1 MSEAL
6 PLPGRGIKPLV
17 SLRAHPRMAL
27 LASVLVIL
35 AGLPWAWVKGK
46 PSYMSEAVFQ
56 VAPRYMK
63 NLREDQE
70 MEFQSNTQYRQFV
83 QHTLRSVTRHDVLKA
98 ALDSLKDKRYLW
110 QQEAETERRA
120 IDRLRERLI
129 VAAVP
134 DTYLVRIAL
143 EGGKKEGLAEVVN
156 AVTQAFLSRMKAED
170 IYGADERTLSLQRRE
185 RELLALIGEKADK
198 RGIIARELSLTTFN
212 EGTPNP
218 YDNLVQSLRT
228 RVAESRQR
236 RIEAEGSLAAFD
248 AVSDTNIAVRSVSDA
263 VLNDPGLN
271 SLKAALLKRRADVLV
286 SISGL
291 KADHPLRVSADRE
304 LREID
309 LELKQQADALR
320 GNVTANLKA
329 RLNGTVAQAR
339 HVESLLSQEL
349 TELESKATEF
359 AGLFQRAMLLTTE
372 LNQARQDLEKV
383 RDRLGYLNVEANSLG
398 FLRMV
403 SEALPPDQP
412 FGPGRKKLLVMVLLA
427 ALVAAVVLPVALDLM
442 DKRLH
447 TVNDVE
453 RLMGIPPA
461 GWQIERGDAAAEI
474 FAEEQLRRLASSLV
488 RARDNSGSRIF
499 GFTGIKPAVGTTT
512 LVLDLGRTLQALGF
526 KVLLV
531 EANGVTRDE
540 RFVTDKP
547 GLLEYLR
554 GKAKSSEVIGGRTR
568 DEPPRVA
575 VGGKGV
581 ETLPRLDRLKA
592 VIVHWGSIADFV
604 LVDMPALL
612 ASADAELLAR
622 TVGNTL
628 LVVQAGRTEKG
639 ELMRARR
646 TLLRI
651 DPESVGVVVNRVAP
665 FQGGGYLKEQ
675 MIESITG
682 RSAVTFLNLPD
693 WRLRWATWRLKRR
706 SN

>member
-1 MSEAL
+1 
-6 PLPGRGIKPLV
+6 
-17 SLRAHPRMAL
+17 
-27 LASVLVIL
+27 
-35 AGLPWAWVKGK
+35 
-46 PSYMSEAVFQ
+46 
-56 VAPRYMK
+56 
-63 NLREDQE
+63 
-70 MEFQSNTQYRQFV
+70 
-83 QHTLRSVTRHDVLKA
+83 
-98 ALDSLKDKRYLW
+98 
-110 QQEAETERRA
+110 
-120 IDRLRERLI
+120 
-129 VAAVP
+129 
-134 DTYLVRIAL
+134 
-143 EGGKKEGLAEVVN
+143 
-156 AVTQAFLSRMKAED
+156 
-170 IYGADERTLSLQRRE
+170 
-185 RELLALIGEKADK
+185 
-198 RGIIARELSLTTFN
+198 
-212 EGTPNP
+212 
-218 YDNLVQSLRT
+218 
-228 RVAESRQR
+228 
-236 RIEAEGSLAAFD
+236 
-248 AVSDTNIAVRSVSDA
+248 

>member
-359 AGLFQRAMLLTTE
+359 AGLFQRAM
-372 LNQARQDLEKV
+372 
-383 RDRLGYLNVEANSLG
+383 RLGYLNVEANSLG

-461 GWQIERGDAAAEI
+461 GWQIESGDAAAEI

>member
-1 MSEAL
+1 MSEPV

-17 SLRAHPRMAL
+17 SLRAHPRLALMAW
-27 LASVLVIL
+27 VLVIM
-35 AGLPWAWVKGK
+35 AGVPWAWMKGQPK
-46 PSYMSEAVFQ
+46 YMSEAVIQ

-83 QHTLRSVTRHDVLKA
+83 QHTLRSITRQDVLKA
-98 ALDSLKDKRYLW
+98 ALDSLKDKRSLW
-110 QQEAETERRA
+110 QKPDETERRA
-120 IDRLRERLI
+120 IDRLRENLI

-143 EGGKKEGLAEVVN
+143 EGSQKEGLAEVIN
-156 AVTQAFLSRMKAED
+156 AVTSNFLARMKAED
-170 IYGADERTLSLQRRE
+170 IYGADERTTNLLRRE
-185 RELLALIGEKADK
+185 RELLAVIADK
-198 RGIIARELSLTTFN
+198 AEQRGVIARELSLTTFN

-218 YDNLVQSLRT
+218 YDNLVASLRG

-248 AVSDTNIAVRSVSDA
+248 AVADTNISVRSVSDA

-291 KADHPLRVSADRE
+291 KADHPTRLAADRE
-304 LREID
+304 LKEID
-309 LELKQQADALR
+309 LELKQQAESLR
-320 GNVTANLKA
+320 GTINANLKS
-329 RLNGTVAQAR
+329 RLLGTIAQAR
-339 HVESLLSQEL
+339 HVEGLLGAEL
-349 TELESKATEF
+349 QDLESRATEF

-372 LNQARQDLEKV
+372 LTQARLDLEKV

-403 SEALPPDQP
+403 SEALTPELP
-412 FGPGRKKLLVMVLLA
+412 FGPGRKKLLLMVIMAAFGA
-427 ALVAAVVLPVALDLM
+427 ALLLPIVRDLL
-442 DKRLH
+442 DKRLF

-461 GWQIERGDAAAEI
+461 GWQIERGDAATEI
-474 FAEEQLRRLASSLV
+474 FAQEQLRRLASSLV
-488 RARDNSGSRIF
+488 RARDNSASHVF

-531 EANGVTRDE
+531 EANGHARDSRYE
-540 RFVTDKP
+540 TGRP
-547 GLLEYLR
+547 GLLEFLR
-554 GKAKSSEVIGGRTR
+554 SQAKSSEIIGGRTLE
-568 DEPPRVA
+568 EPPRVA
-575 VGGKGV
+575 VGGRGV
-581 ETLPRLDRLKA
+581 EPLPRLDRLKA
-592 VIVHWGSIADFV
+592 VIQHWGGIADFV

-612 ASADAELLAR
+612 SSADAELLAR

-639 ELMRARR
+639 ELQRARR
-646 TLLRI
+646 MLLRI
-651 DPESVGVVVNRVAP
+651 DPASVGVVVNRIAP

-675 MIESITG
+675 LVESVTG
-682 RSAVTFLNLPD
+682 RSAGSFFKGFD
-693 WRLRWATWRLKRR
+693 WRLRWDTWRLNRR
-706 SN
+706 SR